1 MDNSA
6 IETRLDALE
15 ILLQQLADTVARRGW
30 VCSEGVS
37 DMLQQTAG
45 NCWEVA
51 LFNLCIRVDVLRRAV
66 HPTMKSAIQK
76 LLQNGET
83 HCDLLPQVFF
93 DWANLNHIN
102 NVKNMNPLEIFP
114 HFLRWCGITDIM
126 LPYHT
131 TIQYYVEPF
140 PHFAASIVFSIE
152 QFCLKYRA
160 YAGILTIWFTQVG
173 QDEKKRVGHSMAFTI
188 CDQRINLCLHNECS
202 SGSFQRHP
210 WFFEITQTSHSLD
223 AVIVYQLTMLLPPET
238 IAHPIVDPRLPVDH
252 KWWHHSWGGSHLP
265 GQSLRTTR

>member
-30 VCSEGVS
+30 VCSEGAS

-102 NVKNMNPLEIFP
+102 NVKNMNPHEIFP

-140 PHFAASIVFSIE
+140 PHPHTHFAASIVFSIE
-152 QFCLKYRA
+152 QFCLEHKA
-160 YAGILTIWFTQVG
+160 YAGILTIWWGPKT
-173 QDEKKRVGHSMAFTI
+173 ERVGHSMAFTI
-188 CDQRINLCLHNECS
+188 CDKRINLCLQNECS
-202 SGSFQRHP
+202 SGLFQQQP
-210 WFFEITQTSHSLD
+210 WFFDTDIHSLD
-223 AVIVYQLTMLLPPET
+223 DIIIYQLTMLLPKT
-238 IAHPIVDPRLPVDH
+238 IADPIVDAPLLPEKL
-252 KWWHHSWGGSHLP
+252 KWWSWMGRHRVTGPQDWLSQ
-265 GQSLRTTR
+265 G